1 MKYKKHISIRY
12 EYVNSANSEKAIAE
26 VFDDIFMRLMKKP
39 QEEIHT
45 KFSPLTAIVFG
56 SVLEHKRLYI
66 DN

>member
-1 MKYKKHISIRY
+1 MKY
-12 EYVNSANSEKAIAE
+12 EYVDSVDSEKALAE
-26 VFDDIFMRLMKKP
+26 VFDDIFMRLMKIP
-39 QEEIHT
+39 QREIYT

>member
-1 MKYKKHISIRY
+1 MKYKKHISMKY
-12 EYVNSANSEKAIAE
+12 KYVDSVDSEKALAE
-26 VFDDIFMRLMKKP
+26 VFDDIFMRLVKIQ
-39 QEEIHT
+39 QEEIYT